1 MPRNRWQIPCQV
13 HHGPLAAPGLDTAAL
28 LRSHPRHRHHDAGA
42 ALHPEGNARPKGSG
56 ERGIPAFRGPLRE
69 LCPRPPQFLHT
80 GSPLREEITA
90 EVYEDELDMRR
101 SGSCLNSSI
110 ASAWSEHSL
119 DPDDIR
125 VGATLRTFF

>member
-1 MPRNRWQIPCQV
+1 MVPSLHPDWTLLLFFA
-13 HHGPLAAPGLDTAAL
+13 HTHGTITMTLAL
-28 LRSHPRHRHHDAGA
+28 LFIPKVPLGPGARGGGAGVPRRFGDPSVSSPIA
-42 ALHPEGNARPKGSG
+42 
-56 ERGIPAFRGPLRE
+56 PL
-69 LCPRPPQFLHT
+69 PQFLHA
-80 GSPLREEITA
+80 GSPLREEIAA